1 MPEHLV
7 PEYLQPLMPK
17 SRLEEG
23 ETAPGR
29 EKSLAGFKKISAG
42 PCRDPWFFCRS
53 SMFAWRMAPAAA
65 CWNGPLKFTEWEA
78 DRRQDAGTGGHWQ
91 GQMQGQGELGPP
103 VSRRLPHL
111 NISTSQRDIPPRQL
125 HQPRPAWA
133 LTDHAPCPHPRR
145 PPTAILSVRNS
156 RISHVT
162 HHHSQKK
169 KPIASPAE
177 TRRRRCS
184 CSPA

>member
-1 MPEHLV
+1 MPAHPV

-23 ETAPGR
+23 EAAPGR
-29 EKSLAGFKKISAG
+29 EKSLAGFKKKSAG
-42 PCRDPWFFCRS
+42 PCGDPWFFCRS
-53 SMFAWRMAPAAA
+53 SMLAWRMAPAAA
-65 CWNGPLKFTEWEA
+65 RWNGPLKFTEWEA

-91 GQMQGQGELGPP
+91 DQMQGQGELGPP

-111 NISTSQRDIPPRQL
+111 HLDISPRQL

-145 PPTAILSVRNS
+145 PPTADR
-156 RISHVT
+156 
-162 HHHSQKK
+162 HSLGSQLTGQPCNTSSLPKK